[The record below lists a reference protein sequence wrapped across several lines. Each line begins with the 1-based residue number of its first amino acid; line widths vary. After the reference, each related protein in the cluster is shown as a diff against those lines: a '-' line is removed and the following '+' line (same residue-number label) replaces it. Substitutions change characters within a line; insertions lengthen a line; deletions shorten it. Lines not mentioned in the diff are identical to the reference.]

1 MPTGYGK
8 MIKKAEKADK
18 KKAKGKKLTL
28 AQKRAREAKNA
39 IEKHSK

>member
-8 MIKKAEKADK
+8 MVKKAEKADK
-18 KKAKGKKLTL
+18 KKAKGKKLTQ
-28 AQKRAREAKNA
+28 AQARAAAARNA